1 MQQRHSTDW
10 GAREDKLRTLASILG
25 TDRTSLVED
34 YALDSVVPG
43 ICMNDGCDYT
53 GQFEPD
59 QDGGWC
65 EECQMR
71 SVTSALVLAGLI

>member
-1 MQQRHSTDW
+1 MCEQKPIDW
-10 GAREDKLRTLASILG
+10 GVREDKLRTLAGILG
-25 TDRTSLVED
+25 TDRTSLIET
-34 YALDSVVPG
+34 YDSVVPG

-53 GQFEPD
+53 AEYEPD

-71 SVTSALVLAGLI
+71 SVASALVLAGLI